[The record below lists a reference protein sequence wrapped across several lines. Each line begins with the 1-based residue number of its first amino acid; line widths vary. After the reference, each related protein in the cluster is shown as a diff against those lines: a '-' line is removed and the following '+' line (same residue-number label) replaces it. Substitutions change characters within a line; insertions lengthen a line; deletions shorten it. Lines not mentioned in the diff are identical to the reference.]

1 MKGDLKRAIELIKY
15 GTVELISEEELY
27 EKLKRSEENGEP
39 LKIKVGF
46 DPTAPDIHL
55 GHVVLLRKLKTFQEL
70 GHIVY
75 FIIGDFTAMI
85 GDPTGRSEVR
95 KPLTREEVMENAKT
109 YQSQVFKI
117 LDEKKTKVV
126 FNSEWLG
133 KLQPSEIISLASKYT
148 VMRML
153 ERDDFKERAKRNN
166 PIFIHEFLYPL
177 FQAYDSVYLKADVE
191 IGGTDQKFNLSLARE
206 IMRAHGLQPQV
217 IITMPILE
225 GTDGV
230 RKMSKTYGNYIGLT
244 EPPDQ
249 IFGKIMSLS
258 DSLMWRY
265 MELLSD
271 YKPEEIKEM
280 REQCERGKENPMNV
294 KKKFAFEMV
303 EHFHSRE
310 DALRAKERF
319 EKIFSRREI
328 PDDVDTVRVNAPGGI
343 SILEILRLSGAVKS
357 NSEGKRLIKSGAV
370 KVDGKKVEDE
380 KMKLSSPSTFV
391 LRVGKLF
398 IKKVTLLPQ

>member
-265 MELLSD
+265 MQLLSD

-294 KKKFAFEMV
+294 KKKFALEMV